1 MIKGWAEL
9 CHTRNYNKLK
19 FDLRNIVNLFAK
31 EEAIELDQLK
41 ETNNG
46 RMSRAM
52 SHSGLQSNQIRIDS
66 IKLINLD

>member
-31 EEAIELDQLK
+31 EEAIEVNELDEGNISAAAGIQ
-41 ETNNG
+41 
-46 RMSRAM
+46 
-52 SHSGLQSNQIRIDS
+52 D
-66 IKLINLD
+66 KL